1 MGSEEDRELLRG
13 LFHAAVDSVDP
24 YKSVLRHAGR
34 VRSAY
39 ADGGFRRLLVVAFG
53 KAAYLMAKAAEEA
66 LGDIVQSGVAIT
78 KYGHA
83 PKGGGL
89 GRVRLLE
96 AGHPVPDANGLRAAG
111 AAMGLARAA
120 DEGTLTLCLISGGG
134 SALFVSPVEGLTLA
148 EKQAITDMLLRAGAD
163 IGELNTVRKHLSRV
177 KGGRFAELAYPS
189 KVISLI
195 LSDVLGDRLDV
206 IASGPTAPDSTTYA
220 EALGVLDR
228 YGLSGKAP
236 AAALEVLR
244 RGAEGGLPETP
255 KAGNSALK
263 GVENI
268 IIGGNGVALEAAT
281 KEALR
286 EGLDAR
292 IISSSLQGEAREAG
306 RWLARKARE
315 ARALPGK
322 RRLLVSGGET
332 TVTVR
337 GGGTGG
343 RNTELALAFA
353 IEADGLRGVTL
364 LSAGTDGND
373 GPTDAAGAF
382 ADGSTVTEARARGP
396 EAGEYLEDNDSYSFF
411 KAAGG
416 LFVTGP
422 TGTNVMD
429 VQMVL
434 VG

>member
-1 MGSEEDRELLRG
+1 MEEMGPEDDRELLEV
-13 LFHAAVDSVDP
+13 LFRAAVDSVDP

-39 ADGGFRRLLVVAFG
+39 ADGGFRRLLVVALG
-53 KAAYLMAKAAEEA
+53 KAAYLMSKAAEEA
-66 LGDIVQSGVAIT
+66 LGDILHSGVAIT
-78 KYGHA
+78 KYGHV
-83 PKGGGL
+83 PPGGGL
-89 GRVRLLE
+89 DKVRLFE
-96 AGHPVPDANGLRAAG
+96 AGHPVPDENGLRAAKE
-111 AAMGLARAA
+111 AMDLARAA
-120 DEGTLTLCLISGGG
+120 DRGTLTLCLMSGGG
-134 SALFVSPVEGLTLA
+134 SALLVSPAEGITLA

-163 IGELNTVRKHLSRV
+163 IGQLNTVRKHLSRV

-206 IASGPTAPDSTTYA
+206 IASGPTAPDGTTYG
-220 EALGVLDR
+220 EALAVVDR

-236 AAALEVLR
+236 RAVIQCLR
-244 RGAEGGLPETP
+244 RGAEGGLAETP
-255 KAGNSALK
+255 KAGSPALQ

-268 IIGGNGVALEAAT
+268 IIGANRVALEAA
-281 KEALR
+281 KDEAR
-286 EGLDAR
+286 RAGLDAG
-292 IISSSLQGEAREAG
+292 IITAALQGEAREAG
-306 RWLARKARE
+306 RWLARE
-315 ARALPGK
+315 ARSLPAG
-322 RRLLVSGGET
+322 RRLLISGGET

-337 GGGTGG
+337 GAGTGG

-353 IEADGLRGVTL
+353 IEAEGLGGVTL

-382 ADGSTVTEARARGP
+382 ADGSTVRRARARGL
-396 EAGEYLEDNDSYSFF
+396 EATEYLENNDSYSFF

-434 VG
+434 RR